1 MMSLK
6 PIEKIYHLLVT
17 SKNYLYAH
25 SFFAVKKLHVPVI
38 SVGNLSF
45 GGVGKT
51 PCIIFLAGELSK
63 KSKVNI
69 ITKSYKAKLK
79 APAPVDLENPAAAAI
94 FGDEACLIQAKL
106 PHCRVWSGPVK
117 ADTAHASLL
126 ERPDI
131 ILLDDGFS
139 HRQLYRNFDL
149 VLIDATQGFDDYLR
163 EPISSLV
170 RANAVLITKINL
182 ADEQKVMKIKEA
194 VATYVPQLKNNI
206 YLSRAKA
213 QLDFSI
219 EHEIFLF
226 CGLAQPESFA
236 DDLRKQGYKIKKIQF
251 YPDHHAF
258 SRSEQKK
265 IFSLYKS
272 ELQKDPALKLVCT
285 QKDFVKL
292 SDPDL
297 KNFISIAELSF
308 EMPNDQKE
316 DLIGKIRK
324 SL

>member
-6 PIEKIYHLLVT
+6 PIEKMYHLLVA
-17 SKNYLYAH
+17 SKNYLYAQNYF
-25 SFFAVKKLHVPVI
+25 SVKKLHVPVI

-63 KSKVNI
+63 NKKINI

-79 APAPVDLENPAAAAI
+79 SPAPVDLENPSAAAI
-94 FGDEACLIQAKL
+94 FGDEACLIQTKL
-106 PHCRVWSGPVK
+106 PQCRVWSGPVK

-126 ERPDI
+126 ERPDVV
-131 ILLDDGFS
+131 LLDDGFS
-139 HRQLYRNFDL
+139 HRKLHRNFDL

-170 RANAVLITKINL
+170 RASAVLITKINL

-194 VATYVPQLKNNI
+194 VVTYVPQLKNKI
-206 YLSRAKA
+206 YLARAKA
-213 QLDFSI
+213 ELGFST
-219 EHEIFLF
+219 EHPVFLF
-226 CGLAQPESFA
+226 CGLAQPDSFA
-236 DDLRKQGYKIKKIQF
+236 EDLQKQGYKIVKSDF
-251 YPDHHAF
+251 YPDHHAY
-258 SRSEQKK
+258 SASEQKK
-265 IFSLYKS
+265 IFAAYKK
-272 ELQKDPALKLVCT
+272 ELQSQPTLKLVCT

-292 SDPDL
+292 SDDDL

-316 DLIGKIRK
+316 DLLGNIRK